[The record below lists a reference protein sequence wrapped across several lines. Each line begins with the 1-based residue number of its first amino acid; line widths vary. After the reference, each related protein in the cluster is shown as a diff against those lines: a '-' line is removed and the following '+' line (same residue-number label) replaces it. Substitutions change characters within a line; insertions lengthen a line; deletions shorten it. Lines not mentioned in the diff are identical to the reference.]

1 MGLSRPCD
9 GKHRCLPRGLV
20 VELLI
25 GKGKAKVLFALSI
38 LLVSML
44 PVGARAD
51 IYKCTKAGSVSY
63 QETPCEGA
71 NVQATHIEERG
82 SDHFV
87 GCFVT
92 AEGRLSR
99 TIEVRANGA
108 GTYQLIDERNPLG
121 PGVVLKPATNE
132 ELAAVS
138 NGLHI
143 KISNGLS
150 RYTNQ
155 GGSSYTSYTTRTGNR
170 YVTHALPVAQ
180 PITAASLYGIYK
192 GADSAGRPIILLH
205 TGGGVPQ
212 EMEKATCPAY

>member
-1 MGLSRPCD
+1 MGLPKRCNH
-9 GKHRCLPRGLV
+9 GYRCLPRGLV
-20 VELLI
+20 VELWN
-25 GKGKAKVLFALSI
+25 GEGKARV
-38 LLVSML
+38 LLVLSVCLISVL
-44 PVGARAD
+44 PVSARAD

-82 SDHFV
+82 ADHFV

-92 AEGRLSR
+92 TESRLAR

-108 GTYQLIDERNPLG
+108 GSYQLIDEQNPLG
-121 PGVVLKPATNE
+121 SGTVLKEATGE

-143 KISNGLS
+143 RISSGLS
-150 RYTNQ
+150 RYVNQ
-155 GGSSYTSYTTRTGNR
+155 GGSNYAYVTRTGNR
-170 YVTHALPVAQ
+170 YVTHSAPVAA
-180 PITAASLYGIYK
+180 PITAASLYGLYK
-192 GADSAGRPIILLH
+192 GSDSEGRTILLLH

-212 EMEKATCPAY
+212 VIQKTTCPAY